1 MRKHSSS
8 ESAGGEVVVGVG
20 DCRIARYPVP
30 SLSTFALG
38 SCIAVVVYDWKTRTG
53 GLLHAMLP
61 DSSIDRS
68 PGGSNPFVYMDT
80 GVPELF
86 QRLAAVGCSKH
97 SLRCCVVGG
106 AAMMADSSLFEIG
119 KRNYLALRKAFWRHG
134 ILTDQEDVGGFESR
148 SVRLDLETG
157 RIVLRKGAGSE
168 RVLMPAGLSLPGRD
182 LSHAS
187 VAR

>member
-1 MRKHSSS
+1 
-8 ESAGGEVVVGVG
+8 
-20 DCRIARYPVP
+20 
-30 SLSTFALG
+30 
-38 SCIAVVVYDWKTRTG
+38 
-53 GLLHAMLP
+53 
-61 DSSIDRS
+61 
-68 PGGSNPFVYMDT
+68 
-80 GVPELF
+80 
-86 QRLAAVGCSKH
+86 
-97 SLRCCVVGG
+97 
-106 AAMMADSSLFEIG
+106 MMADSSLFEIG

-157 RIVLRKGAGSE
+157 RIVLRIGAGSE